1 MGSDADYQDILDDPD
16 IDLDGSLLDEFPRT
30 RGGRADRDSRR
41 AIEELREEKRL
52 RELLNDYDL
61 DDDL

>member
-16 IDLDGSLLDEFPRT
+16 IELDSSLLDDFPRT
-30 RGGRADRDSRR
+30 QGGRADRDSRR

-52 RELLNDYDL
+52 RQLLNDYDL